1 LVKDPEANPKEEVQF
16 IDHSINPDIPEE
28 AVIFGAAVAQ
38 LPTCFDNP
46 TLTGDGEDPYTGGT
60 GTHTSITNI
69 TPGKFQLVMHTGDKG
84 RAVAGGTSKTVSIDL
99 QSPTA
104 VARIDSWAAI
114 VE

>member
-1 LVKDPEANPKEEVQF
+1 VQF
-16 IDHSINPDIPEE
+16 ISSAINPDIPGG
-28 AVIFGAAVAQ
+28 AVIAGAAVVQ

-60 GTHTSITNI
+60 GTHTSITNV
-69 TPGKFQLVMHTGDKG
+69 TPGRFQLVMHTGNQG
-84 RAVAGGTSKTVSIDL
+84 RSVPGGISRVASLDL
-99 QSPTA
+99 ASPTA